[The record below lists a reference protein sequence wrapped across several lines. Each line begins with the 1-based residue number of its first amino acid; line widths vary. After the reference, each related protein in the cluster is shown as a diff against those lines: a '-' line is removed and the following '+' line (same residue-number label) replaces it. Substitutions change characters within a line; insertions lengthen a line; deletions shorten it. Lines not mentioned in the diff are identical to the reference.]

1 MNRKLAEEII
11 EQIIDLLQQLLEL
24 IRTPKGDM

>member
-11 EQIIDLLQQLLEL
+11 EQIIDLLYQLLEL
-24 IRTPKGDM
+24 IRRPNGN